1 MIKGLYKRS
10 NAQHPVQTKNFDG
23 MFERLKDVEVDSFD
37 RDSRLSGS
45 MAGSDRGPGALYD
58 PKNKNLQA
66 FMNDTLSEIND
77 NKEKDVIFNHS
88 MKHGVFNDLRTSPL
102 RNKMPH
108 DLQMYNPAL
117 EKRLMARESTALGS
131 GAGPLNASAT
141 ENGFNKDLMC
151 ATSKNLRF

>member
-1 MIKGLYKRS
+1 MTSPGSAMQRPD
-10 NAQHPVQTKNFDG
+10 NVFD
-23 MFERLKDVEVDSFD
+23 RLRDVDVDSFE
-37 RDSRLSGS
+37 RGSGS
-45 MAGSDRGPGALYD
+45 LAGGSDRGSAVHALYD
-58 PKNKNLQA
+58 PKNKNLHA

-77 NKEKDVIFNHS
+77 NKEKEVIFNHS

-102 RNKMPH
+102 KNKMPH

-117 EKRLMARESTALGS
+117 EKRLMARESATMGGGS
-131 GAGPLNASAT
+131 GPLNASAT